1 MKASLAILGILPAL
15 TFSLQWPFHRPHRPI
30 GDPIE
35 SARVGH
41 QQDSQ
46 EFSILRPY
54 TTAWVNELQIV
65 YNTLGEIR
73 NDSSCPTEIQ
83 DWKCTP
89 YPLTE
94 SDLQRPK
101 DVWHLRPHDVKAV
114 VTIGD
119 SISAG
124 FAMVSERPPFATVLE
139 FRGKVFSGGG
149 DDGEYTLTN
158 FLRTYSKHV
167 TGSPSGVTLPLAQG
181 KGLNTAVSGAIAQTL
196 PSQIERLR
204 WQFGLA
210 GPYRKYK
217 KEWKLATVFIGANN
231 LCAACADNGV
241 GGPEIAEPA
250 EYAAALKSALRE
262 LRDSVGPVFVNL
274 VGIFDVTLVYEL
286 SRGYPYCEMLFDLSP
301 IPICGCATFNEED
314 RKKAGDLSRTYNM
327 LMEQIADEL
336 NEESKDE
343 GTFGVAFQPGLTEF
357 KNGSSGYGQG
367 YMSGLDCF
375 HPNKCAN
382 QLMAISL
389 WNNMFSGRGSKEV
402 PMNPSAVEI
411 FCPGPTDYLQ

>member
-1 MKASLAILGILPAL
+1 
-15 TFSLQWPFHRPHRPI
+15 
-30 GDPIE
+30 
-35 SARVGH
+35 
-41 QQDSQ
+41 
-46 EFSILRPY
+46 
-54 TTAWVNELQIV
+54 
-65 YNTLGEIR
+65 
-73 NDSSCPTEIQ
+73 
-83 DWKCTP
+83 
-89 YPLTE
+89 
-94 SDLQRPK
+94 
-101 DVWHLRPHDVKAV
+101 
-114 VTIGD
+114 
-119 SISAG
+119 
-124 FAMVSERPPFATVLE
+124 MVSARPPFATVLE

-149 DDGEYTLTN
+149 DDGEYTLAN

-167 TGSPSGVTLPLAQG
+167 TGSPCGVTLPLAHG

-196 PSQIERLR
+196 SSQIERLR

-210 GPYRKYK
+210 GKYRKYK

-241 GGPEIAEPA
+241 GSPEIAAPT
-250 EYAAALKSALRE
+250 EYAVALKSALRE

-286 SRGYPYCEMLFDLSP
+286 SRGYPYCEMLFDMAP
-301 IPICGCATFNEED
+301 IPICGCATANDED
-314 RKKAGDLSRTYNM
+314 RKKAGDLSRTYNT
-327 LMEQIADEL
+327 LMEQLAEEL
-336 NEESKDE
+336 NEESKEE

-357 KNGSSGYGQG
+357 KKGSSGYGQG

-389 WNNMFSGRGSKEV
+389 WNNMFSGRGNKDA
-402 PMNPSAVEI
+402 PMDPSAVKI